1 MGTAGQKPSYEL
13 RPVSGLSE
21 QGVNAETLKAHSG
34 QQVELV
40 VRPVDPPAPAPA
52 TGLAE
57 SQAAKPIAP
66 APRPFSVTEIKR
78 VIGTC
83 P

>member
-1 MGTAGQKPSYEL
+1 VGTSGQKDAYEL

-21 QGVNAETLKAHSG
+21 QGLNADALKAHVG
-34 QQVELV
+34 QHVEMV
-40 VRPVDPPAPAPA
+40 VRPIESPAPAPA

-57 SQAAKPIAP
+57 NQAAKPIAP
-66 APRPFSVTEIKR
+66 APERFTVTEIKR